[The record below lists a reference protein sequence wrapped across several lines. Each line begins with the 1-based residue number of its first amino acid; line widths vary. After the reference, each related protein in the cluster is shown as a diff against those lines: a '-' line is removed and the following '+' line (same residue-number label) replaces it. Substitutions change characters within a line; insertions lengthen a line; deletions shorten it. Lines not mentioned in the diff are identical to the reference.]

1 MGGVTSSDACA
12 LCGMPVSNHDRDIR
26 FTLPDPVLA
35 LAEGGVLPE
44 GTWLSHGDA
53 ESSVMMIVPEVGAF
67 LRCLLP
73 LRLEGDHT
81 LTFGVWVGVE
91 TDDLKRAYD
100 VWWEPEYADLELS
113 GALANALPGVDVL
126 AAPVALR
133 VLDADESPY
142 VVASPDAL
150 LDKVLTDTWP
160 HDAVTDLL
168 A

>member
-1 MGGVTSSDACA
+1 MSSADECA
-12 LCGMPVSNHDRDIR
+12 LCGLPLDHHDRDIR

-35 LAEGGVLPE
+35 LTGGEDGLPE

-53 ESSVMMIVPEVGAF
+53 DASVMMIVPEIGAF

-73 LRLEGDHT
+73 LRLVGGHT
-81 LTFGVWVGVE
+81 LTFGVWVGVD

-100 VWWEPEYADLELS
+100 VWWEPQYADLELS

-126 AAPVALR
+126 AAPVSVR
-133 VLDADESPY
+133 VLDADETPY
-142 VVASPDAL
+142 VVASPDTL
-150 LDKVLTDTWP
+150 LAKVLADEWP
-160 HDAVTDLL
+160 HDAVADLL

>member
-1 MGGVTSSDACA
+1 
-12 LCGMPVSNHDRDIR
+12 MPVDNHDRDIR
-26 FTLPDPVLA
+26 FRLPDPVLA
-35 LAEGGVLPE
+35 LVEGGELPG

-53 ESSVMMIVPEVGAF
+53 DGSVMMIVPEVGAF

-73 LRLEGDHT
+73 LHLEGGHT

-91 TDDLKRAYD
+91 TDELKRAYD
-100 VWWEPEYADLELS
+100 VWWEPEYAGLELS

-126 AAPVALR
+126 AAPVAVR
-133 VLDADESPY
+133 VLDPDETPY

-150 LDKVLTDTWP
+150 LGKVLADEWP
-160 HDAVTDLL
+160 HDAVADLL